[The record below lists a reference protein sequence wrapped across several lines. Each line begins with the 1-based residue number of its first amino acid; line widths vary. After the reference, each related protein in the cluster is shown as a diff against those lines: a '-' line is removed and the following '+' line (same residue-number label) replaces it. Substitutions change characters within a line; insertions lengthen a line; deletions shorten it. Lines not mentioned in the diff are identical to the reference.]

1 MPMPSPRPVRQAFLM
16 RVTVHW
22 VDWSQSGHGLGS
34 QEALRDAPD
43 LIRGDLMT
51 LKNNGRACMPFI

>member
-1 MPMPSPRPVRQAFLM
+1 M